1 MFERNLHTIRVPV
14 QQVTI
19 GMYVSDLDRP
29 WLGTPFLLQGFE
41 ITSSEDI
48 QLISETCEYIYIDVK
63 RSRHHQ
69 SQLDRHIAAP
79 RSTANNLFRHA
90 IKRTY
95 ESPVVK
101 YRESQVY
108 ENKYSVEEE
117 LENAGKAYQ
126 NTKKTVNQILESF
139 KSGREIDM
147 SQAREVINECVD
159 SIFNNKDSLLWF
171 TLIKNRDLY
180 TSEHCLNVAIL
191 SIAFG
196 RYLGHS
202 EQTLKT
208 IGLCGLLHDV
218 GKIKIPLEVLNKEG
232 SFTQEEFEIMK
243 QHPIL
248 GRDYLVKQG
257 HIIAEAIDTAYC
269 HHEKIDG
276 SGYPEGLKGP
286 QIPYYAKLVAITDA
300 YDAITSDRVYQHV
313 RTTLQAQ
320 KILYEAAGSHFDETL
335 VKAFIQWLGIYPP
348 GSIVEMTNG
357 EAGIVL
363 SVNPKIKLKPRVLL
377 LVDEE
382 KRSQPQRIVDL
393 YKTALDRHGKEYSIK
408 TSHANNTF
416 GIDLMA
422 FQNKGL
428 IQSLKTEA
436 VKHLPPQSEK

>member
-1 MFERNLHTIRVPV
+1 MFERNLHTICVPV
-14 QQVTI
+14 QQLQI
-19 GMYVSDLDRP
+19 GMYVSNLDRP
-29 WLGTPFLLQGFE
+29 WLGTPFAFRGFE
-41 ITSSEDI
+41 ITSPEDM
-48 QLISETCEYIYIDVK
+48 QMISDTCESIYIDVK
-63 RSRHHQ
+63 KSKLNQ
-69 SQLDRHIAAP
+69 YQLDRHIGENC
-79 RSTANNLFRHA
+79 STAQNVFKHP
-90 IKRTY
+90 IKRSY
-95 ESPVVK
+95 QSPVAK
-101 YRESQVY
+101 YQENQVY
-108 ENKYSVEEE
+108 VNKHSVEEE

-126 NTKKTVNQILESF
+126 NTKKTVNQILDSF
-139 KSGREIDM
+139 KSGRDINI
-147 SQAREVINECVD
+147 SQAREVINECVE

-196 RYLGHS
+196 RHLGHS

-208 IGLCGLLHDV
+208 VGLCGLLHDV
-218 GKIKIPLEVLNKEG
+218 GKINIPLEILNKVG
-232 SFTQEEFEIMK
+232 TFTPEEFDIMK
-243 QHPIL
+243 QHPVF

-257 HIIAEAIDTAYC
+257 NMIAEVIDTAYC

-276 SGYPEGLKGP
+276 SGYPEGLTGS

-320 KILYEAAGSHFDETL
+320 KILYEAAGSHFDKEL

-348 GSIVEMTNG
+348 GSIVEMSNG

-377 LVDEE
+377 MVDEE
-382 KRSQPQRIVDL
+382 KCSQPQRIVDL
-393 YKTALDRHGKEYSIK
+393 YKIDLDRHGKEYSIK
-408 TSHANNTF
+408 TSHPNNTF

-422 FQNKGL
+422 FQQKGL
-428 IQSLKTEA
+428 IQNLKTEEA
-436 VKHLPPQSEK
+436 KNLA